1 VYGDSP
7 HRRTRGGFWFAAFTI
22 VSLVLLLASRTDQAV
37 ALQHGSSRALEPLRG
52 AVAGAGSALSG
63 LFGTIGEIERL
74 RSENEDLRRSLAGV
88 EQQLTELEEAAHE
101 NAELRELLGIVD
113 ALEMELLPARIIG
126 RDPSNFSWEVTI
138 DVGRDDGLRQGM
150 PVVGSAEGAG
160 ALAGTVT
167 EVGSDFAR
175 VRLVVDTRSS
185 VIALVQRTR
194 ALGVVEGRL
203 GGGLAMVQ
211 VNISDEVV
219 AGDRV
224 VTAGLAAAPQARSGY
239 PKGLLIGTVQAI
251 QPDPNALTQTV
262 FVRPALDLQ
271 QLERILV
278 VVAFEQG

>member
-1 VYGDSP
+1 
-7 HRRTRGGFWFAAFTI
+7 
-22 VSLVLLLASRTDQAV
+22 
-37 ALQHGSSRALEPLRG
+37 
-52 AVAGAGSALSG
+52 
-63 LFGTIGEIERL
+63 
-74 RSENEDLRRSLAGV
+74 
-88 EQQLTELEEAAHE
+88 
-101 NAELRELLGIVD
+101 
-113 ALEMELLPARIIG
+113 
-126 RDPSNFSWEVTI
+126 
-138 DVGRDDGLRQGM
+138 
-150 PVVGSAEGAG
+150 
-160 ALAGTVT
+160 
-167 EVGSDFAR
+167 

-211 VNISDEVV
+211 VNISDEIV